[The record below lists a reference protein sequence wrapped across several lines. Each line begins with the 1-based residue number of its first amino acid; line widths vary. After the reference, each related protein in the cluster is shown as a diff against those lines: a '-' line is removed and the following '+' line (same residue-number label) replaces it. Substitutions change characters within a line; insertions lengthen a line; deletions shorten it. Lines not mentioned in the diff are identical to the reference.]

1 MGLKRKWSRS
11 RVALAGV
18 AGTAALV
25 LAGCGSTPETALGLP
40 ESASDSAVHIAD
52 LWVGSWIA
60 AFAIGILM
68 WGLMFWA
75 VIRYRRRHSDEVPRQ
90 TRYHLPL
97 ELLYTLVPI
106 LIVGVLFYFTVLTQ
120 NKVQAQDPNPD
131 QEIEVIGQK
140 WSWTFNY
147 GSEKLI
153 GEDVWDAGTIE
164 RVPTLV
170 VPVNERIR
178 FTLES
183 PDVIHSFWIPAF
195 HYKLDIIP
203 GRTNSFDVTPTKE
216 GTFVGRCAELCGTY
230 HSAMIFNVKV
240 VSADEYEAHLE
251 DLKERGQTGAIEL
264 TDYTKKSTLPPAAE
278 QHSEEGNR

>member
-264 TDYTKKSTLPPAAE
+264 TDYTKKSKLPPAAE